1 MATYPLGASF
11 TISKASRRAHK
22 NSCIFFTIKLSFIS
36 EFFYFYNWR
45 IVMFFDGGINKELV
59 KSMLGTLPRR
69 DQTQILQDLYNKG
82 YSVPDIAKATDI
94 AAPTI

>member
-1 MATYPLGASF
+1 
-11 TISKASRRAHK
+11 
-22 NSCIFFTIKLSFIS
+22 
-36 EFFYFYNWR
+36 
-45 IVMFFDGGINKELV
+45 MFFDGGINKELV

-94 AAPTI
+94 AAPTIYNRIDAHRGRGNQEMRAS